1 MNPDAVRTAPVI
13 MSDKTYVVFESV
25 VLGPGERGEIVLVP
39 DRPMRDPHIFMSE
52 RECEGV
58 VVEEVVLGQT
68 VVAKD
73 GRWPVEVFKNGH
85 QLDGAVTRE
94 APLKVVVA
102 NTGNSKTSVGASL
115 VDSKEKL

>member
-1 MNPDAVRTAPVI
+1 VNPDVLRTAPVI

-39 DRPMRDPHIFMSE
+39 DRPMRDPCVFMSE

-58 VVEEVVLGQT
+58 VVEEVVMGQT

-73 GRWPVEVFKNGH
+73 GRWPVEVFRNGH
-85 QLDGAVTRE
+85 KLDGVVTSE
-94 APLKVVVA
+94 SPLKVVVA
-102 NTGNSKTSVGASL
+102 NEGSSRTSVGASL

>member
-25 VLGPGERGEIVLVP
+25 VLGPGERGEIVLQP
-39 DRPMRDPHIFMSE
+39 DRPMRDPCVFMSE

-58 VVEEVVLGQT
+58 VVEEVLLGRT
-68 VVAKD
+68 SVAKD
-73 GRWPVEVFKNGH
+73 GRWPVEVFRNGH
-85 QLDGAVTRE
+85 QLDGVVTRE
-94 APLKVVVA
+94 TPLKVVVVNA
-102 NTGNSKTSVGASL
+102 GSSKVSVGASL

>member
-1 MNPDAVRTAPVI
+1 MNPDVVRTAPVI

-39 DRPMRDPHIFMSE
+39 DRPMRDPCVFMSE

-58 VVEEVVLGQT
+58 VVEEVVMGQT

-73 GRWPVEVFKNGH
+73 GRWPVEVFRNGH
-85 QLDGAVTRE
+85 QLDGVVTRE
-94 APLKVVVA
+94 SPLKVVVA
-102 NTGNSKTSVGASL
+102 NAGDTKVSVGASL